1 MISDLLSDNDNTM
14 SFASLGLSTA
24 TPSFQYQGVTYI
36 PYLWLYNGS
45 LTIDEELNGYLCLS
59 TEVDAETALGS
70 NYDPNDYL
78 ENDDVIPGWLLD
90 NDSQPSHI
98 ISYDEAETLENPIL
112 IICYYEEGS
121 EPDNSPDL
129 CRKVNINHP
138 IDADPQNKRYWVKD
152 FNIDA
157 RHDNSKHSEVKVIY
171 SLVINDDLKN
181 ENGISTNWGNEAL
194 IHKNDLNKW
203 EPVSIPVLWSDV
215 NTNGDDWKAIDQ
227 NDDVRI
233 FAVVYEYDWWRLNRV
248 LVHVTSNYSGSS
260 LSVDYKLRM
269 KSTDD
274 VYEYLNEDD
283 LTYLNNGDYFVG
295 NHVKILQDL

>member
-1 MISDLLSDNDNTM
+1 M
-14 SFASLGLSTA
+14 
-24 TPSFQYQGVTYI
+24 
-36 PYLWLYNGS
+36 
-45 LTIDEELNGYLCLS
+45 
-59 TEVDAETALGS
+59 
-70 NYDPNDYL
+70 
-78 ENDDVIPGWLLD
+78 
-90 NDSQPSHI
+90 
-98 ISYDEAETLENPIL
+98 
-112 IICYYEEGS
+112 
-121 EPDNSPDL
+121 
-129 CRKVNINHP
+129 
-138 IDADPQNKRYWVKD
+138 
-152 FNIDA
+152 
-157 RHDNSKHSEVKVIY
+157 
-171 SLVINDDLKN
+171 
-181 ENGISTNWGNEAL
+181 
-194 IHKNDLNKW
+194 NKW